1 MNQLM
6 KVPYR
11 VIFCSGEDPEYPISN
26 LICDLNNGW
35 QSIRFPTYP
44 QILLIQFLS
53 PDVTVREMKV
63 TAHQA
68 KISKYIEIFAC
79 SLADVHK
86 EINKI
91 KFRKIGEM
99 RFSDNHENNYQLR
112 ELQTAHTELKASY
125 IKFVF
130 HENFENSHNPFSQ
143 IGILNISIKANS
155 YILSPYLENIDKN
168 LTGNTLEIVNEGL
181 IGGNNEKGQLP
192 LKFPDLNYSY
202 KTLLASVLDEKSSRR
217 YKMLEMEKKQAVE
230 REDFDKATILKTQ
243 IDQLLFYGPY
253 AVELQKR
260 MDQALVHDDFDTIKI
275 LKAELQRMQ
284 NNLKSKQF
292 LKGGL
297 ILRQESSKNKPNEP
311 FKIKEETNVSKQN
324 FTSSLNLSPPK
335 KASNDLKIE
344 EETHKTSLEMKFR
357 SMSPI
362 KNQSAAMPKI
372 FNTEPSQKDQKD
384 QKDQHIF
391 PDNKTE
397 NSMLQEPKGM
407 PPIEEAP
414 DINDPLDE
422 PTAEQKALCSPFIGF
437 LGEEICFKLFNEKW
451 QKREIGLLD
460 LEKRV
465 IQDADFKK
473 SLNQGSSSLNLILK
487 LFGILFKDKVIK
499 IVIIALELLK
509 KVLDDEA
516 CKNKVIGN
524 EFTNLDGLWESLLD
538 KIGDNCLKITQFSRE
553 IFCVLTKQAGAKQN
567 NQGIMALVKEL
578 DKEKAKN
585 SLSLKHLEEK
595 LKLLAQLIKEQNNLT
610 DNVLASFAHFCLK
623 NVEHQKNTIRDLAF
637 KVLEDMKGNYG
648 EEKLRKVMGDISRR
662 VEIKLFS

>member
-1 MNQLM
+1 
-6 KVPYR
+6 
-11 VIFCSGEDPEYPISN
+11 
-26 LICDLNNGW
+26 
-35 QSIRFPTYP
+35 
-44 QILLIQFLS
+44 
-53 PDVTVREMKV
+53 
-63 TAHQA
+63 
-68 KISKYIEIFAC
+68 
-79 SLADVHK
+79 
-86 EINKI
+86 
-91 KFRKIGEM
+91 
-99 RFSDNHENNYQLR
+99 
-112 ELQTAHTELKASY
+112 
-125 IKFVF
+125 
-130 HENFENSHNPFSQ
+130 
-143 IGILNISIKANS
+143 
-155 YILSPYLENIDKN
+155 
-168 LTGNTLEIVNEGL
+168 
-181 IGGNNEKGQLP
+181 
-192 LKFPDLNYSY
+192 
-202 KTLLASVLDEKSSRR
+202 
-217 YKMLEMEKKQAVE
+217 
-230 REDFDKATILKTQ
+230 
-243 IDQLLFYGPY
+243 
-253 AVELQKR
+253 
-260 MDQALVHDDFDTIKI
+260 
-275 LKAELQRMQ
+275 
-284 NNLKSKQF
+284 
-292 LKGGL
+292 
-297 ILRQESSKNKPNEP
+297 
-311 FKIKEETNVSKQN
+311 
-324 FTSSLNLSPPK
+324 
-335 KASNDLKIE
+335 
-344 EETHKTSLEMKFR
+344 
-357 SMSPI
+357 
-362 KNQSAAMPKI
+362 
-372 FNTEPSQKDQKD
+372 
-384 QKDQHIF
+384 
-391 PDNKTE
+391 
-397 NSMLQEPKGM
+397 MLQEPKGM

-524 EFTNLDGLWESLLD
+524 EFTNLDGLWESLRD
-538 KIGDNCLKITQFSRE
+538 KIGDNCLKITQLSRE

>member
-311 FKIKEETNVSKQN
+311 FKIKDETNVSKQN

-335 KASNDLKIE
+335 KTSNDLKIE
-344 EETHKTSLEMKFR
+344 EEKHKKSLEMKFR

-362 KNQSAAMPKI
+362 KNQSVAMPKI
-372 FNTEPSQKDQKD
+372 FNTEPAQKD

-397 NSMLQEPKGM
+397 NSVLQEPKGM

-538 KIGDNCLKITQFSRE
+538 KIGDNCLKITQLSRE

>member
-1 MNQLM
+1 M

-26 LICDLNNGW
+26 LICDLSNGW

-53 PDVTVREMKV
+53 PDVTIREMKV

-99 RFSDNHENNYQLR
+99 RFSDNRENNYQLR

-155 YILSPYLENIDKN
+155 YILAPYLENIDKN
-168 LTGNTLEIVNEGL
+168 MTGNTLEIVNEGL
-181 IGGNNEKGQLP
+181 IGGNNEKGQQP

-284 NNLKSKQF
+284 NNLKSNQF

-311 FKIKEETNVSKQN
+311 FKIKDETNVSKQN

-335 KASNDLKIE
+335 KTSNDLKIE
-344 EETHKTSLEMKFR
+344 EEKHKKSLEMKFR

-362 KNQSAAMPKI
+362 KNQSVAMPKI
-372 FNTEPSQKDQKD
+372 FNTEPAQKD

-397 NSMLQEPKGM
+397 NSVLQEPKGM

-499 IVIIALELLK
+499 IVIIAFELLK

-538 KIGDNCLKITQFSRE
+538 KIGDNCLKITQLSRE
-553 IFCVLTKQAGAKQN
+553 IICVLTKQAGAKQN

-585 SLSLKHLEEK
+585 SLSLKRLEEK